1 MATLWHHI
9 RNGFLIVFLNPKVA
23 AFYLAIFSQF
33 LDVTSDLESK
43 FIMIITATVIDGS
56 CYTLLA
62 FIIAVPK
69 FTNLVKIIAN
79 KVELFLDILL
89 FIVSV
94 VIGIRIMI
102 IVF

>member
-1 MATLWHHI
+1 
-9 RNGFLIVFLNPKVA
+9 LNPKVA

-43 FIMIITATVIDGS
+43 FLMIITATVIDGS
-56 CYTLLA
+56 WYTVLA

-79 KVELFLDILL
+79 KVELFLGILL

-102 IVF
+102 IVS